1 MSAGARPDT
10 TLILIEAEFLR
21 ITGMGLFAFPAWYA
35 EQHRALRSSMDWR
48 FPTTKAEQEKALLSV
63 LKAQPGRPVCSR

>member
-1 MSAGARPDT
+1 MSAGARHGT
-10 TLILIEAEFLR
+10 TLESIEAEFVR

-48 FPTTKAEQEKALLSV
+48 FPVTKADQESALLSV
-63 LKAQPGRPVCSR
+63 LKAKPSRPT